1 MAKLPAM
8 DYEAEANRIAA
19 RLRELIEQEPVYV
32 IDGSPVFE
40 SPLSI
45 FNTDELKDRLEA
57 DFKIP
62 RTAVRTIPSPWLI
75 KRLEEI
81 GSASKLKVRK
91 LYPSQLRQQCSA
103 RVEPGD
109 ENNQDVS
116 TMVGKLNIRMI
127 EKYEQDHPYAYSYSG
142 GLCLANQGLL
152 EFVEMFKAPIKVLH
166 PLLTATQEGNYKG
179 TEGFGAIPFDGIVL
193 AHSNESEWKAFRNNR
208 NNEAFLDRISPDISC
223 ESRMRIT
230 FSLDGH
236 LLGTALNEAVIVTSR
251 PAKMLRFSISI
262 DGNPSDQFRAD
273 GMIVATPTGS
283 TAYAMSAGGPLV
295 DPRVEGFLLV
305 PLAPYMLSSRP
316 HLISS
321 HRDVELALESPKPA
335 HMVLDGQVQFEIDGE
350 ARIRVER
357 AVEPALFVN
366 TGRNFFGKVEQK
378 LRRL

>member
-1 MAKLPAM
+1 FLTDLEPE
-8 DYEAEANRIAA
+8 EA
-19 RLRELIEQEPVYV
+19 P
-32 IDGSPVFE
+32 
-40 SPLSI
+40 
-45 FNTDELKDRLEA
+45 
-57 DFKIP
+57 
-62 RTAVRTIPSPWLI
+62 
-75 KRLEEI
+75 
-81 GSASKLKVRK
+81 
-91 LYPSQLRQQCSA
+91 
-103 RVEPGD
+103 
-109 ENNQDVS
+109 
-116 TMVGKLNIRMI
+116 
-127 EKYEQDHPYAYSYSG
+127 
-142 GLCLANQGLL
+142 
-152 EFVEMFKAPIKVLH
+152 
-166 PLLTATQEGNYKG
+166 
-179 TEGFGAIPFDGIVL
+179 
-193 AHSNESEWKAFRNNR
+193 
-208 NNEAFLDRISPDISC
+208 AFLDRISPDISC